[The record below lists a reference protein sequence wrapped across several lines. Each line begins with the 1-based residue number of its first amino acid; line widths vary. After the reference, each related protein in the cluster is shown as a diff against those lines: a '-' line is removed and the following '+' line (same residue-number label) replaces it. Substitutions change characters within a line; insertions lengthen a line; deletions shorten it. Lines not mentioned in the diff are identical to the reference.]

1 MASYLQNN
9 LLTIPIHQFS
19 IATFFLMGGIW
30 LQSFTSH
37 AIFLTMPSLLAI
49 IIILMLLS
57 LLKKIHW
64 DTLVRKC
71 DWVKLNQM
79 SAKVSEK
86 LS

>member
-64 DTLVRKC
+64 DTLVRYSLFAC
-71 DWVKLNQM
+71 AVYCQE
-79 SAKVSEK
+79 KVMK
-86 LS
+86 KK